1 MLILYMKRWPDND
14 NEKHAGY
21 FQLLSRAESIW
32 YDTIVKLLLQSAAVV
47 CFVPLLVSLVVL
59 LCSLVAALLEF
70 ATRSIAFFKLA
81 LMGFHLSWMPYTFK
95 IYLCTLYIYIF
106 GEGEGGVH
114 TGNWA
119 RLGLGLPHGHSTGG
133 HRFIL
138 GPFNLN
144 YRSDIVHLP
153 ADRWD
158 SQSIVSI
165 CISRFPFVFLFAFA
179 KPCPRTI

>member
-1 MLILYMKRWPDND
+1 MPRQWQWQ
-14 NEKHAGY
+14 HAGY
-21 FQLLSRAESIW
+21 FQLLSRVESTW

-47 CFVPLLVSLVVL
+47 CFVPLLVSLVL

-95 IYLCTLYIYIF
+95 ICVYSVYS
-106 GEGEGGVH
+106 
-114 TGNWA
+114 WA
-119 RLGLGLPHGHSTGG
+119 RGVYTLGTGLGWGCHMVIQLVGIGLFWGHS
-133 HRFIL
+133 I
-138 GPFNLN
+138 
-144 YRSDIVHLP
+144 SIIVQMYHLP

-158 SQSIVSI
+158 SQSIGSI
-165 CISRFPFVFLFAFA
+165 SISWSPFVFLFAFA

>member
-1 MLILYMKRWPDND
+1 MPRQWQWQY
-14 NEKHAGY
+14 AGY
-21 FQLLSRAESIW
+21 FQLLSRAESTW

-47 CFVPLLVSLVVL
+47 CFVPLLVSLVL

-95 IYLCTLYIYIF
+95 ICVYPVYSWAR
-106 GEGEGGVH
+106 GGVH

-119 RLGLGLPHGHSTGG
+119 RLGLPHGHSTGG

-138 GPFNLN
+138 GPFNFN
-144 YRSDIVHLP
+144 YRSDVSLACRSLGQSVDRFHFHLL
-153 ADRWD
+153 
-158 SQSIVSI
+158 ISI
-165 CISRFPFVFLFAFA
+165 CISIRIRQTLS
-179 KPCPRTI
+179 KNDLM